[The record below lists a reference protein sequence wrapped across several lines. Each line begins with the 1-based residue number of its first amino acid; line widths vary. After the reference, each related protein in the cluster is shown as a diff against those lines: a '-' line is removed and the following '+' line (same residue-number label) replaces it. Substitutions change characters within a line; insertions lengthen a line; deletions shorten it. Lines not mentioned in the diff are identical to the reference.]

1 MTEQVKQTPS
11 RVKKSDYYRKQYIE
25 DFVDKWDELIDW
37 EARAKGE
44 GDFFIRELKKR
55 GVKKVL
61 DVATGTGYHSV
72 QLLKNDF
79 VVHSADGSLNM
90 LYKAFNNAHDHEY
103 ILRTIHADW
112 RWLNRDVHEKYD
124 AVICLGNS
132 FTHLFDENDRRK
144 ALAEFYSVLKYDG
157 VLILDQRNYSTM
169 LKNGYSS
176 KHTFYYAGDNVKVEP
191 EHLDSELAQFRYEF
205 PDESV
210 YHLNM
215 FPLDEEYV
223 SGLMEGVGFQNIITY
238 GDFQETYHDDE
249 PDFLI
254 HVAEK
259 NYKPKSE

>member
-1 MTEQVKQTPS
+1 MTEQVKQSPT
-11 RVKKSDYYRKQYIE
+11 RVKKSDFYRIQYIE
-25 DFVDKWDELIDW
+25 EFVDKWDELIDW
-37 EARAKGE
+37 DARAKAE

-61 DVATGTGYHSV
+61 DVAAGTGYHSV

-79 VVHSADGSLNM
+79 VVHSADGSMNM
-90 LYKAFNNAHDHEY
+90 LYKAFNNAREHDY

-157 VLILDQRNYSTM
+157 ILILDQRNYSAM
-169 LKNGYSS
+169 LQNGYTT
-176 KHTFYYAGDNVKVEP
+176 KHTYYYAGDNVKVEP
-191 EHLDSELAQFRYEF
+191 EHLDDELAQFRYEF
-205 PDESV
+205 PDKSV

-215 FPLDEEYV
+215 FPLDETYV
-223 SGLMEGVGFQNIITY
+223 RDLLKGVGFQQVTSF
-238 GDFQETYHDDE
+238 GDFQETYHEDE